1 MNIRQE
7 KKYTFSLSNLTEVR
21 LKILSSKFLMT
32 QAFNNRFV
40 NSIYLDSLNFDNY
53 NENLAGLS
61 SRSKARIRWYSKNQF
76 GHISESSELVL
87 EIKLRSNVLGSKLSY
102 SFKLPNNF
110 INFGAYDLIEYIR
123 KVIPTSF
130 LPHIDHSNAFTLAVS
145 YEREYFEDFSKKIRA
160 TIDSNIAY
168 AVPGINILDV
178 RDLPIYISEYNIL
191 ELKYP
196 QDMGNELVALNFDD
210 IDITPGRHSKYAVGL
225 NTVLG

>member
-1 MNIRQE
+1 MNLRKE
-7 KKYTFSLSNLTEVR
+7 KKYTFSSTNLTDVR
-21 LKILSSKFLMT
+21 SEILSSKFSMAKT
-32 QAFNNRFV
+32 FNNRFV
-40 NSIYLDSLNFDNY
+40 NSIYLDSLNFHNY

-76 GHISESSELVL
+76 GQISKASELVL
-87 EIKLRSNVLGSKLSY
+87 EIKLRSNVMGGKLSY

-110 INFGAYDLIEYIR
+110 INFGANDLIKYIR
-123 KVIPTSF
+123 QVVPTSF
-130 LPHIDHSNAFTLAVS
+130 LPHIDHSNAFTLAIS
-145 YEREYFEDFSKKIRA
+145 YEREYFEDFQKKIRA
-160 TIDSNIAY
+160 TIDSNIVY

-196 QDMGNELVALNFDD
+196 QDMGNELVALNFDN
-210 IDITPGRHSKYAVGL
+210 INVTPGRHSKYAVGL